1 MSIASQNETTRD
13 RTVMIHQAF
22 WLEYAR
28 RYAHGDEPLQLRV
41 KTGVAASD
49 SGTRILRGSKIT
61 LLRERMVPT
70 MAIVQS
76 AWRASVLLTPFRP
89 PPAHVV

>member
-1 MSIASQNETTRD
+1 
-13 RTVMIHQAF
+13 MIHQAF

-61 LLRERMVPT
+61 LLRERVVPT

-76 AWRASVLLTPFRP
+76 AGARACFSRHFGPRP
-89 PPAHVV
+89 RM

>member
-76 AWRASVLLTPFRP
+76 AWARACFSRHFGPRP
-89 PPAHVV
+89 RM